1 MPPPGAVSLLSAGT
15 QSQLFREGKRVQ
27 LDQGQS
33 FFVQGDPA
41 SKVGVVIRGH
51 LKLSATGSS
60 GRSVLVAF
68 WGPDDFIG
76 LATAINRT
84 TNLGT
89 AVAMDRVEL
98 WAITPARLDELML
111 VCPDMSL
118 LLVRQLA
125 RLAEASERGH
135 SAQGTESS
143 NVRVARLMAELCG
156 PRPGD
161 IGDET
166 TGVDELRFDLSQ
178 DELGQVVGLSRQSI
192 ARALRSFRAEG
203 IVSTSRRHLTVH
215 RLDRLR
221 EIARLPAAR
230 PGDPS
235 ESLVHLP
242 AT

>member
-15 QSQLFREGKRVQ
+15 QSQLFQQGRRVR
-27 LDQGQS
+27 LDRGQFFFTQGE
-33 FFVQGDPA
+33 PT

-84 TNLGT
+84 THLGT

-98 WAITPARLDELML
+98 WALTPDRLDELML
-111 VCPDMSL
+111 GCPDMAL

-125 RLAEASERGH
+125 RLAEASERGQSIH
-135 SAQGTESS
+135 GTESS
-143 NVRVARLMAELCG
+143 DVRVARLMAELCG
-156 PRPGD
+156 PVPEVSTGD
-161 IGDET
+161 R
-166 TGVDELRFDLSQ
+166 ELRFDLSQ
-178 DELGQVVGLSRQSI
+178 DELGQIVGLSRQSI
-192 ARALRSFRAEG
+192 ARALRAFRAEG
-203 IVSTSRRHLTVH
+203 IVSTGRRHLTVH

-221 EIARLPAAR
+221 EIARLPVAR
-230 PGDPS
+230 PGDPT

-242 AT
+242 AS